1 MIDFQAITKRA
12 CTPGKRVGVKRAS
25 GVRIPLSP
33 HQNDDISPFFCN
45 QNALRTSKEW
55 GILGNF
61 GEFWGNS
68 CAN

>member
-33 HQNDDISPFFCN
+33 HQNDDISPFFL
-45 QNALRTSKEW
+45 QPQRSK
-55 GILGNF
+55 NF
-61 GEFWGNS
+61 
-68 CAN
+68 